1 MNNNTISIIGYVGKH
16 IRVKKMA
23 DSNNKV
29 VKFTVGVR
37 EYSPNKD
44 KQTTLWFDVDA
55 WNGLGDR
62 VQQLVTT
69 GREIK
74 IDGRMALNSYSGEK
88 DGVKYE
94 VTRPVIKLTSFY
106 LCGKKP
112 TGKDETAET
121 DLQDEQVDDYSSTDS
136 QLDESTQTDEEE
148 TSLAIA

>member
-1 MNNNTISIIGYVGKH
+1 MNNNTISVIGYVGKH

-29 VKFTVGVR
+29 VKFSVGVR
-37 EYSPNKD
+37 EYSANKD

-62 VQQLVTT
+62 VEQLVTT

-74 IDGRMALNSYSGEK
+74 IDGRLALNTYNGEK

-94 VTRPVIKLTSFY
+94 ITRPVIKLTSFY
-106 LCGKKP
+106 LCGRKP
-112 TGKDETAET
+112 AGKDESQGELTFR
-121 DLQDEQVDDYSSTDS
+121 QDVEADDYSSTDS
-136 QLDESTQTDEEE
+136 DESPVDDNQ
-148 TSLAIA
+148 SHLAIA